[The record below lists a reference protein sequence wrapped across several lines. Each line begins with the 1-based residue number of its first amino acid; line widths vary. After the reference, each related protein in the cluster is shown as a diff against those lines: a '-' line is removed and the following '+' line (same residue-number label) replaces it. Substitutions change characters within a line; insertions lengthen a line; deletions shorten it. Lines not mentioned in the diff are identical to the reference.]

1 MLQTS
6 IEISKGWQEIDQD
19 TVLANMDKDV
29 VELVDMREKELYSEG
44 HISGA
49 INIPYDEFKQ
59 RTTELNSN
67 QSIILICHT
76 GRMGIE
82 SVDYLVEQGFQ
93 DVFNF
98 GGGME
103 EWNGPLN

>member
-1 MLQTS
+1 MHRQVDP
-6 IEISKGWQEIDQD
+6 I
-19 TVLANMDKDV
+19 LACLCNQ
-29 VELVDMREKELYSEG
+29 G
-44 HISGA
+44 
-49 INIPYDEFKQ
+49 EF
-59 RTTELNSN
+59 
-67 QSIILICHT
+67 T

-82 SVDYLVEQGFQ
+82 SADYLVEQGFQ